1 MMMDKSQEKEAL
13 KALLM
18 SLMNEDSD
26 SKEEV
31 GPYVEERRETSVS
44 PEEVEGELYDD
55 DQEISDDAEDES
67 PESSNDEEEE
77 SGEMGLRE
85 LVAAFM
91 NEKRDPF
98 SEKKGMP
105 MGGGGKSLE
114 IEMTTEKPV
123 MAAILGKKKK
133 RRK

>member
-1 MMMDKSQEKEAL
+1 MMDKMQEKEAL

-18 SLMNEDSD
+18 SLMKEDS
-26 SKEEV
+26 EEEA

-67 PESSNDEEEE
+67 PESSDEEEE
-77 SGEMGLRE
+77 EMSLRN

-105 MGGGGKSLE
+105 MGGGGRSLE

>member
-1 MMMDKSQEKEAL
+1 MMDKMQEKEAL

-18 SLMNEDSD
+18 FLTQ
-26 SKEEV
+26 KEEEEP

-55 DQEISDDAEDES
+55 DEGIAEDAEDQ
-67 PESSNDEEEE
+67 EE
-77 SGEMGLRE
+77 GELPLKD

-91 NEKRDPF
+91 NEKADPF
-98 SEKKGMP
+98 SEKRAMP
-105 MGGGGKSLE
+105 MGGRSLE
-114 IEMTTEKPV
+114 IEIESGGGMEESPLSSAAKKV
-123 MAAILGKKKK
+123 MKKK